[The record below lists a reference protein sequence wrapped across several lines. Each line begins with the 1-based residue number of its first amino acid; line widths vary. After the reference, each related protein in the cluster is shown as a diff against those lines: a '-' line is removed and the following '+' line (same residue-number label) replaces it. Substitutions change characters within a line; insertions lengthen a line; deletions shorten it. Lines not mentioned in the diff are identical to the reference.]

1 MLILGRDEL
10 DVAATGSG
18 VTEPVEAFV
27 SEVDVMQHIFTEA
40 TDTMTRGTLRRLQE
54 LATRAAWKS
63 GAILRATKKA
73 NLAARPSE
81 CNSHSQVPLASLTTI
96 EPMTMRPAIATR
108 PDLAEHRQAS
118 A

>member
-10 DVAATGSG
+10 DVGSG

-54 LATRAAWKS
+54 LATRAAWKP

-73 NLAARPSE
+73 NLANRHQSAIP
-81 CNSHSQVPLASLTTI
+81 HSQVALASLTTI

>member
-1 MLILGRDEL
+1 MLILGRDEP

-73 NLAARPSE
+73 
-81 CNSHSQVPLASLTTI
+81 H
-96 EPMTMRPAIATR
+96 
-108 PDLAEHRQAS
+108 
-118 A
+118 